1 MTSPPRIARLLRT
14 TGPGYRG
21 VDRRGIING
30 LTEPGAPRL
39 VVGVLVWVV
48 AVPVVG
54 VVAVRLLPL
63 GQSAAALSVGAGDTA
78 LVCFVAAGL
87 LLLLRWRLV
96 GEASSVLQG
105 VGVTVAGLLLV
116 PAVPAGA
123 PLPTYLA
130 ALQVMAVVVV
140 LALFA
145 SSIRLPEVCGGLR
158 PVVIAAWA
166 FGLALVVALPLAVP
180 LAGAGEHGIPMAVVR
195 AAEAVA
201 CLGVAVPLLIR
212 GIRHHHALFVGIGG
226 VVASMASAC
235 AMVSAGWW
243 TGVGVPPGPPT
254 LFLAAGAIQLLL
266 LVVADLHSAL
276 TAVVRRDVR
285 GRRRW
290 TAAESEAGRLRQ
302 LARGRRHDV
311 SSMLAAV
318 DGTLMVLIQHKDGIT
333 QEGSNRLIGSVRG
346 QIQQLMAMLALDAQ
360 AARRYDASALLWDAV
375 AIHGAG
381 LSRLQA
387 SVPPGLLLEGR
398 EDRVAIAVNNVLAN
412 VAVHAPDARVIL
424 SARIQ
429 PGDGE
434 EGSVVEVC
442 VSDRGPGLPDT
453 DLERAMEPGW
463 RGDGAGGTLG
473 SGLGLFQCRQLVE
486 AEGGTLTLRPT
497 RPLAPAGSRGLTV
510 VLRLPGPCELPRS
523 SILRMRPATAAAI
536 PEVEA
541 SGDSRLRGCA
551 RAGLGVGAASAE
563 DRHDH

>member
-1 MTSPPRIARLLRT
+1 M
-14 TGPGYRG
+14 GPGYRG
-21 VDRRGIING
+21 VDRRGIIND
-30 LTEPGAPRL
+30 LAEPGAPRL
-39 VVGVLVWVV
+39 AVGVLVWVV
-48 AVPVVG
+48 AVPLVG
-54 VVAVRLLPL
+54 VVAVRMLPL
-63 GQSAAALSVGAGDTA
+63 GRSAAALSVGAGDTA
-78 LVCFVAAGL
+78 LVCLVAAGL

-105 VGVTVAGLLLV
+105 VGGMVAGLLLV

-130 ALQVMAVVVV
+130 GLQIMAIVVV

-145 SSIRLPEVCGGLR
+145 SSLRLPEVCGGLR
-158 PVVIAAWA
+158 PAVIAAWA
-166 FGLALVVALPLAVP
+166 FGLALVVAVPLAVP
-180 LAGAGEHGIPMAVVR
+180 LVGAREPGFPMAVVR

-212 GIRHHHALFVGIGG
+212 GVRRDHPLFVGIGG
-226 VVASMASAC
+226 VVAAMASAC
-235 AMVSAGWW
+235 AMVSAGLW

-302 LARGRRHDV
+302 LARGRQHDV

-318 DGTLMVLIQHKDGIT
+318 DGTLMVLIQHPEGIT

-346 QIQQLMAMLALDAQ
+346 QIQQLMAMLALEAKP
-360 AARRYDASALLWDAV
+360 ARRYDVSALLRDAA
-375 AIHGAG
+375 AIHGAA

-398 EDRVAIAVNNVLAN
+398 EDRVAIAVNNLLAN
-412 VAVHAPDARVIL
+412 ASVHAPDAGVTL
-424 SARIQ
+424 SARLQ
-429 PGDGE
+429 PGESE
-434 EGSVVEVC
+434 EGSVVEIR

-453 DLERAMEPGW
+453 DLDMAVEPGW
-463 RGDGAGGTLG
+463 RGVGAGGTLG

-486 AEGGTLTLRPT
+486 AEGGTLTLTPT

-510 VLRLPGPCELPRS
+510 VLRLPAPCPLPRS
-523 SILRMRPATAAAI
+523 SILRMRPAPTAAI
-536 PEVEA
+536 PEIEA

-551 RAGLGVGAASAE
+551 RAGLGAGADSAE
-563 DRHDH
+563 DRPDH